1 MTLLKNAMCFCHVL
15 DETPAG
21 RFRFAEMNIDEFH
34 HVFHLLLSLP
44 ESDLDVS
51 VTDLKLWK
59 KAWSW

>member
-1 MTLLKNAMCFCHVL
+1 MCSCHVL
-15 DETPAG
+15 GETSAG
-21 RFRFAEMNIDEFH
+21 RFRFAEMNIVEFH
-34 HVFHLLLSLP
+34 HELHLLLSLP